1 MDENIK
7 DIIQIYLYNNNFRG
21 YDSHDQMREILYN
34 RPDLAPRH
42 TNNSSKILKV

>member
-7 DIIQIYLYNNNFRG
+7 DIIQNCLYNDDF
-21 YDSHDQMREILYN
+21 YAYDQMREILYN

-42 TNNSSKILKV
+42 TNNSSRILKV